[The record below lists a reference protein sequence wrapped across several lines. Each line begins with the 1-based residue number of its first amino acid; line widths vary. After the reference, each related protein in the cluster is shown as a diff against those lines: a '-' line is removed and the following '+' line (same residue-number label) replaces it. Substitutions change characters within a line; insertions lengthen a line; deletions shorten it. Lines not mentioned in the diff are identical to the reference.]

1 MSRPEQPGIVPGVDL
16 HWQERRWFL
25 IGITSAAGW
34 LDALAFL
41 YLGKV
46 FISFMSGNILF
57 VGLGAGNGDG
67 GLVVRA
73 GAALAAFLVAT
84 ALGAG
89 LTGSR
94 LAPGA
99 QTPMRRT
106 LLLEAGVLAVFA
118 VLWLAIGDP
127 EGHPTLSVILLVVGA
142 SAMGLQAA
150 IALAF
155 HLPNIATV
163 ALTGTFA
170 QLGALVGWRVREGR
184 QIVAK
189 TPSVWLMIP
198 LCLAYVT
205 SALIVALVPESPAMA
220 FGPLVL
226 LAAAVAIELRV
237 APVGGLPSGMAAARG
252 SG

>member
-1 MSRPEQPGIVPGVDL
+1 VTSPRQPGIVAAVDL

-25 IGITSAAGW
+25 VGITAAAGW

-46 FISFMSGNILF
+46 FISFMSGNVLF

-73 GAALAAFLVAT
+73 GAALAAFLAAT
-84 ALGAG
+84 AVGAG

-94 LAPGA
+94 LMPGS
-99 QTPMRRT
+99 QIPMRRT
-106 LLLEAGVLAVFA
+106 LLLEAGLLAVFA
-118 VLWLAIGDP
+118 LLWLATGDP
-127 EGHPTLSVILLVVGA
+127 EGHATMSLALLVVGA
-142 SAMGLQAA
+142 AAMGLQAA

-163 ALTGTFA
+163 ALTGTLA

-184 QIVAK
+184 SIVAK
-189 TPSVWLMIP
+189 TPAVALMIP
-198 LCLAYVT
+198 LCLAYVI
-205 SALIVALVPESPAMA
+205 SAVIVATVPETPAMA
-220 FGPLVL
+220 FGPLLL
-226 LAAAVAIELRV
+226 LATAVAIELRV
-237 APVGGLPSGMAAARG
+237 APEGGLPGGLAAARG
-252 SG
+252 RG